1 MYLIFD
7 TSILIDLER
16 ENKRTIHLISEI
28 KKSYLIPPKITF
40 ITYCEFLHGIRKRSP
55 ENKAQ
60 AEAFLGLFEMLVL
73 TKKTATCLSQL
84 KSKYGLDLADLL
96 IASQVFESN
105 AILVTKDKDFEKI
118 TEIEKIF
125 I

>member
-16 ENKRTIHLISEI
+16 ENKKTIHLISEI

-55 ENKAQ
+55 GNKAQ
-60 AEAFLGLFEMLVL
+60 AEAYLELFEMIPT
-73 TKKTATCLSQL
+73 TKKTAKTLSQL
-84 KSKYGLDLADLL
+84 KNKYTLDLADLL
-96 IASQVFESN
+96 IASQVLESN
-105 AILVTKDKDFEKI
+105 AILVTKDKDFEQI

-125 I
+125 V